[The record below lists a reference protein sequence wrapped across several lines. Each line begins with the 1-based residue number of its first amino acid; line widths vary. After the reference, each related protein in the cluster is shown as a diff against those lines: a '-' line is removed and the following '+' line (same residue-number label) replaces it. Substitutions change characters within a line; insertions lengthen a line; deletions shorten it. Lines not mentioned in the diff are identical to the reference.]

1 VADDRRGTV
10 GVTATARVTQV
21 PRGIALALQ
30 LIVCY
35 RERQSGR
42 SLVYERV
49 CYWVKLAYVQFS
61 HTQN

>member
-30 LIVCY
+30 LILTGVSVKGKGIPFVIGKDRVVAVWFM
-35 RERQSGR
+35 REFVIG
-42 SLVYERV
+42 
-49 CYWVKLAYVQFS
+49 
-61 HTQN
+61 